1 MRRRGYG
8 GKISAGP
15 DGAQGRSD
23 VTTVVPPL
31 EKAARG
37 AESGERCTL
46 CESPHHKTFLRA
58 KGRTVIECR
67 DCGLRALSPMPSLD
81 QLVAIHEETVHPFF
95 SACLEDEASYRAYFE
110 PKLDDL
116 QRFQSTGKLLDVGCG
131 AGFFL
136 DAARSRGYNV
146 AGLDLSPVPASYA
159 REQLGL
165 DVTVSSLYELG
176 AATNAFDAVTIFQTI
191 EHDPDPA
198 ALCGEL
204 YRIVKPGGV
213 VMVTTPAADGFV
225 ARVMGKRWFGYRNVE
240 HVSFFTRRSLRY
252 TLERSGFEIVSLEVE
267 HGKGLSPKYVLN
279 RLINYYYDHRT
290 VFRNGLRLLH
300 PVMPLLGKAVLF
312 EPWAHLYAVA
322 RKPLEPSS
330 VGEIPSH
337 LRERTPEGAP
347 RGAD

>member
-15 DGAQGRSD
+15 DGVQGRSD

-37 AESGERCTL
+37 LESGERCTL
-46 CESPHHKTFLRA
+46 CESPRHKTFLRA

-81 QLVAIHEETVHPFF
+81 QLITINEETVHPFF
-95 SACLEDEASYRAYFE
+95 HACLEDEESYRTYFAR
-110 PKLDDL
+110 KLDDL
-116 QRFQSTGKLLDVGCG
+116 QRYQRSGRLLDVGCG

-136 DAARSRGYNV
+136 DAARERGYDI
-146 AGLDLSPVPASYA
+146 AGVDLSPVPVAYA
-159 REQLGL
+159 RDTLGIE
-165 DVTVSSLYELG
+165 VAMGSLYDYQ
-176 AATNAFDAVTIFQTI
+176 APSDTFDAVTIFQTI
-191 EHDPDPA
+191 EHDPNLPA
-198 ALCGEL
+198 FSAEL
-204 YRIVKPGGV
+204 FRILAPGGTL
-213 VMVTTPAADGFV
+213 MVTTPAADGFV

-322 RKPLEPSS
+322 RKPLQPSS